1 MTHPIIQSVSAL
13 EILDSRARPTVAV
26 KLILDDGSVATAQVP
41 SGASTGVREATE
53 LRDGD
58 PARYAG
64 AGVLKAVANVEGEI
78 ADVVVGRDFAS
89 LEDLDQTLIN
99 LDGTSNKAR
108 LGANA
113 ILGVS
118 MAYARALAGATG
130 VELVDYLPRI
140 SGQGRRLP
148 VPCFNVLNGG
158 VHAPNPLDFQEFM
171 VSPVGAP
178 DIAEAVRAGAEV
190 YSCLR
195 RRLADSG
202 FATGLGDEGGF
213 APALHE
219 PEEALALLVAAI
231 EDAGYTAGRDGV
243 AIAMDPAS
251 SEFHQNDG
259 TYRVNGQEFS
269 SEDMIER
276 YALMVEKYPVWLL
289 EDGLAQDDWDGWKA
303 LTDRLG
309 DRIELVGDDLF
320 CTNPAI
326 IAEGI
331 SKGVANAS
339 LIKLNQ
345 IGTVSETLEA
355 MRVCAGAGYRQ
366 FMSHRSGET
375 PDTFIADLA
384 VATGCGHIKTG
395 APARGERVAKY
406 NRLIE
411 IAANHQDLPF
421 GLGE

>member
-1 MTHPIIQSVSAL
+1 MSAL